1 MGYLSDEFIDSL
13 PDLICRCKPDTTL
26 IYVNRAYAQLHG
38 MSKQDLIGKR
48 FLDILSDA
56 DSRFVAENLARL
68 TPENPRVTYYLSYL
82 SPTMREIT
90 LHWYEQANFD
100 DDGNLIE
107 IHSVGRDITQL
118 KQYQSSLETLLDLG
132 RDTSHTFDQRLDE
145 LLEAG
150 RRFFGLPHG
159 FIGRLQ
165 GGKWIVEHA
174 SSAQTPDE
182 AAITQLIGDTGFHM
196 SQADYSVI
204 AFDRLSQSA
213 VPDDVRNRFRLEF
226 ESYIGA
232 PIYVNGEFHGAVS
245 FGGMEPRADPFRPD
259 ETTFMRLIARW
270 AGFEIERNNTLC
282 SLDLQNRELR
292 FIFDSLPALVWF
304 KDDKNNHLRMNKKA
318 AESLGMSVEDAEGGS
333 AFDQLPEIAD
343 RIFADDKEVLRGNKP
358 KRGIIE
364 HVALKSGD
372 RRWLSTDKI
381 PYMDETTGDRRL
393 LIVSSDITDLLQQ
406 QKDLQT
412 VNAHLKRAN
421 EDLQKFA
428 YVASH
433 DLQEPMRKIRSFAE
447 ILQEAVRDDDPSERD
462 YAVDVITD
470 SAARGS
476 QLIRGLLAYS
486 RVANRPL
493 KLEQSDLRSIITKT
507 VDTLGQQERAA
518 GAEIRL
524 ELQPLTLLAD
534 ADQIRLLITNLVA
547 NAVQYRHAERDP
559 VVTVTIKD
567 DPATKGVIL
576 SVADNGIGFSAEYA
590 NQIFEPFKRLHRHAD
605 SPGSGIG
612 LAVCAR
618 VAERH
623 GWTLT
628 AKSNYGHGAEF
639 EVMIPSDAIIVDRQ
653 VKTG

>member
-1 MGYLSDEFIDSL
+1 MGHLSDEFIDSL
-13 PDLICRCKPDTTL
+13 PDLICRCKADTTL
-26 IYVNRAYAQLHG
+26 IYVNKAYAELHG
-38 MSKQDLIGKR
+38 RSRQDLIGKR
-48 FLDILSDA
+48 FLDILDET
-56 DSRFVAENLARL
+56 DSRFVAENIARL
-68 TPENPRVTYYLSYL
+68 TPEHPRVSYYLSYR
-82 SPTMREIT
+82 SPSLREVT

-118 KQYQSSLETLLDLG
+118 KQYQASLETLLDLG

-145 LLEAG
+145 LLRAG
-150 RRFFGLPHG
+150 RQFFGLGHG
-159 FIGRLQ
+159 FVGRLQ

-174 SSAQTPDE
+174 ISAEPQDE
-182 AAITQLIGDTGFHM
+182 TAISQLISDTGFHM

-204 AFDRLSQSA
+204 AFDRLSQSSA
-213 VPDDVRNRFRLEF
+213 ADDAREQFDLEF

-232 PIYVNGEFHGAVS
+232 PIYVNGEFHGAVA
-245 FGGMEPRADPFRPD
+245 FGDKAPRADPFRPD

-270 AGFEIERNNTLC
+270 AGFEIERNNTLY

-318 AESLGMSVEDAEGGS
+318 AESMGMSVEDAEGGS
-333 AFDQLPEIAD
+333 VFDQLPDIAD
-343 RIFADDKEVLRGNKP
+343 RIFADDKEVLRDNKP

-364 HVALKSGD
+364 HIAFKNGD
-372 RRWLSTDKI
+372 NRWLSTDKI
-381 PYMDETTGDRRL
+381 PYVDETTGDRRL
-393 LIVSSDITDLLQQ
+393 LVVSSDITDLLQQ

-493 KLEQSDLRSIITKT
+493 KREPADLRSIITKAVET
-507 VDTLGQQERAA
+507 ISGQERAA
-518 GAEIRL
+518 DAEIRL
-524 ELQPLTLLAD
+524 DLKPLTLLAD
-534 ADQIRLLITNLVA
+534 ADQIRLLVTNLIA
-547 NAVQYRHAERDP
+547 NAVQYRHAERSP
-559 VVTVTIKD
+559 VITVTMKD

-612 LAVCAR
+612 LAICAR

-639 EVMIPSDAIIVDRQ
+639 EVMIPSDTIAVDHQ
-653 VKTG
+653 AQTG